1 MTRLLRHTV
10 HGTVEV
16 RMDEFL
22 NLLCVPG
29 HGLED
34 VSCDFQECSELS
46 LLRFIDCFKP
56 R

>member
-1 MTRLLRHTV
+1 MHLMIEKDGMTRLLRHTV

-22 NLLCVPG
+22 NLLRVSG

-34 VSCDFQECSELS
+34 VSCDFQ
-46 LLRFIDCFKP
+46 KGP
-56 R
+56 